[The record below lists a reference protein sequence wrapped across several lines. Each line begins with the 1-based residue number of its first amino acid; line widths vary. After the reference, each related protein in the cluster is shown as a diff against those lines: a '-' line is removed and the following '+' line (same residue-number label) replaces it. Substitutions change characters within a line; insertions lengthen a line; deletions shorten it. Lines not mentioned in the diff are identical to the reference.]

1 MKIGDKNFNDL
12 SKTYVFGILNAT
24 PDSFSDGGKYTNIDL
39 ALKHTK
45 RMIEEGADIID
56 VGGESTRPG
65 YEPVSIEQEIERVCP
80 IIEKIK
86 AEFDVPISLDTQK
99 SAVAKAGIQAGAS
112 LINDIWG
119 LKKDK
124 SMAKIIAKSKVSC
137 CLVHNKSN
145 APYQN
150 LIFDVVMDLKESV
163 EIALEKGIDKDRICI
178 DPGIGFGKT
187 VAQNLELI
195 NSLELL
201 KILKFPILLGASK
214 KSFIGAALNLPVG
227 ERLEGTLATTA
238 LAVFKG
244 ASFVRVHDVKE
255 NVRIIR
261 MLEAIKK
268 YKLYEGK

>member
-12 SKTYVFGILNAT
+12 NKTYVFGILNAT
-24 PDSFSDGGKYTNIDL
+24 PDSFSDGGKYTKIDL
-39 ALKHTK
+39 ALKHTQ
-45 RMIEEGADIID
+45 RMIKEGADIID

-65 YEPVSIEQEIERVCP
+65 YEPVSIEQEIQRVCP

-124 SMAKIIAKSKVSC
+124 NMAKVIAKSKVSC
-137 CLVHNKSN
+137 CLVHNKSI
-145 APYQN
+145 ASYQN

-163 EIALEKGIDKDRICI
+163 EIALKKGIDKDKICI

-187 VAQNLELI
+187 VDQNLKLI
-195 NSLELL
+195 NNLELL

-214 KSFIGAALNLPVG
+214 KSFIGAALNLPLG

-244 ASFVRVHDVKE
+244 ISFVRVHDVKE

-268 YKLYEGK
+268 YKSNEGK

>member
-12 SKTYVFGILNAT
+12 NKTYVFGILNAT
-24 PDSFSDGGKYTNIDL
+24 PDSFSDGGKYTKIDL
-39 ALKHTK
+39 ALKHTQ
-45 RMIEEGADIID
+45 RMIKEGADIID

-65 YEPVSIEQEIERVCP
+65 YEPVSIEQEIQRVCP

-124 SMAKIIAKSKVSC
+124 NMAKVIAKSKVSC
-137 CLVHNKSN
+137 CLVHNKSI
-145 APYQN
+145 ASYQN

-163 EIALEKGIDKDRICI
+163 EIALKKGIDKDKICI

-187 VAQNLELI
+187 VDQNLKLI
-195 NSLELL
+195 NNLELL

-214 KSFIGAALNLPVG
+214 KSFIGAALNLPLG

-244 ASFVRVHDVKE
+244 ISFVRVHDVKE

-268 YKLYEGK
+268 YKLDEGK